1 MAAMTRDSATS
12 PPSAQRSLD
21 QRYIVP
27 GLLRGLQILR
37 TFSREKQEQTVA
49 EMARAVGI
57 PRSTAFRIVYTLENS
72 GFLHRKGEEGTRYQ
86 LGSPVLELGYSFLA
100 GKELIDIA
108 NPILRRLRDETS
120 ASSHLAV
127 REGRNVVY
135 IARFQGN
142 TSLVSAMS
150 VGSRLPAHATAPG
163 RVLLSALPLSEVVAL
178 YEDYNFETYT
188 SDTPDTI
195 GALVNL
201 VERDRKEGSI
211 VSWGFYEAEVASIA
225 APVRNSEG
233 KVEAAISVSCPI
245 SVYDR
250 DTFSTRIRRIVEEA
264 AADISRGLG
273 YRSRNTSAA
282 A

>member
-1 MAAMTRDSATS
+1 
-12 PPSAQRSLD
+12 
-21 QRYIVP
+21 
-27 GLLRGLQILR
+27 
-37 TFSREKQEQTVA
+37 
-49 EMARAVGI
+49 
-57 PRSTAFRIVYTLENS
+57 
-72 GFLHRKGEEGTRYQ
+72 
-86 LGSPVLELGYSFLA
+86 VLELGYSFLA
-100 GKELIDIA
+100 GKDLIEIA
-108 NPILRRLRDETS
+108 NPILRRLRDETQ

-127 REGRNVVY
+127 REGRDVVY

-142 TSLVSAMS
+142 TSLISAKS

-163 RVLLSALPLSEVVAL
+163 RVLLSALPLAEVVTL
-178 YEDYNFETYT
+178 YEDYKFETYT
-188 SDTPDTI
+188 RDTPDSM
-195 GALVNL
+195 GALVTL
-201 VERDRKEGSI
+201 VERDRKDHSI
-211 VSWGFYEAEVASIA
+211 VSWGFYEADVASIA

-273 YRSRNTSAA
+273 HRATSAA

>member
-1 MAAMTRDSATS
+1 MPNRSSRPLGAAA
-12 PPSAQRSLD
+12 LD
-21 QRYIVP
+21 RRYIVP
-27 GLLRGLQILR
+27 GLVRGLEILR
-37 TFSREKQEQTVA
+37 TFSRDRQEQTVA
-49 EMARAVGI
+49 EMARAVEI
-57 PRSTAFRIVYTLENS
+57 PRSTAFRIVYTLES
-72 GFLHRKGEEGTRYQ
+72 AGFLRRSGDGAHYQ

-120 ASSHLAV
+120 ASTHLAV
-127 REGRNVVY
+127 REGRDVVY

-163 RVLLSALPLSEVVAL
+163 RVLLCALPLAEVVAL
-178 YEDYNFETYT
+178 YDGFRFETYT
-188 SDTPDTI
+188 PETPNSI
-195 GALVNL
+195 GALINL
-201 VERDRKEGSI
+201 VEGDRKEPSI
-211 VSWGFYEAEVASIA
+211 VSWGFYEAEVATIA
-225 APVRNSEG
+225 APVYNSEG

-250 DTFSTRIRRIVEEA
+250 QTFSTRIRRIVEES

-273 YRSRNTSAA
+273 YRSSSAA